1 MPFLIYVVC
10 IGRNLYEAQ
19 SEEEQS
25 EEENINSAESKS
37 CCIYCKVVLLL
48 LRSEV
53 MHEKILSLTVL
64 NVKQCL
70 C

>member
-1 MPFLIYVVC
+1 MQFLIYVVC
-10 IGRNLYEAQ
+10 IGRNLYEA
-19 SEEEQS
+19 QS

-64 NVKQCL
+64 NVKQC
-70 C
+70 

>member
-1 MPFLIYVVC
+1 MQFLIYVVC

-48 LRSEV
+48 RSEV

-64 NVKQCL
+64 NVKQC
-70 C
+70 

>member
-1 MPFLIYVVC
+1 MQFLIYVVC

-37 CCIYCKVVLLL
+37 C
-48 LRSEV
+48 EV

-64 NVKQCL
+64 NVKQC
-70 C
+70 